1 LIKCVLKF
9 GFCMLFYFTAPI
21 VTSATGGTAA
31 AAAGGASAA
40 HRIRNESSDTFP
52 DEEDSENYN
61 SDDDDDVLPADF
73 LLRDATGSPPNSPT
87 AKARHMQQL
96 ANSGNT
102 STNIGAGG
110 IGGTHAASASSATTT
125 AALAVPVVEAA
136 ILKEPKRRDKKT
148 NAQASQLRSQIS
160 MTEYEITRLSKLLRK
175 RAATLQGIEGTSTV
189 ATGGGGAD
197 AAGGGD
203 ASDVAQA
210 AELNAEIQTLNCQIN
225 RLYERQQSFKDQYL
239 DLTGMLTS
247 STNYSVR
254 CMREV

>member
-1 LIKCVLKF
+1 MLD
-9 GFCMLFYFTAPI
+9 FCMSFCFTAPM
-21 VTSATGGTAA
+21 VTSATGGV
-31 AAAGGASAA
+31 AAGGGGSAA
-40 HRIRNESSDTFP
+40 HRMRNESSDTFP
-52 DEEDSENYN
+52 DEEGSENYN

-102 STNIGAGG
+102 SANIGAAGG
-110 IGGTHAASASSATTT
+110 IGGAHAASASSTT
-125 AALAVPVVEAA
+125 AAALTVPVVEAA

-175 RAATLQGIEGTSTV
+175 RAATLQGIEGTSSTA
-189 ATGGGGAD
+189 ATTTGGGGGGGAD

-203 ASDVAQA
+203 ASEVAQA

-247 STNYSVR
+247 STDHSVR
-254 CMREV
+254 CMRAV